1 MAVPAAVGDYTKRP
15 SEAARRL
22 QEAMCALT
30 YLWYFLVVIVDLQSW
45 KNDMFASEKQVRLL
59 EQQRTQVEQ
68 LRREAAVTRSKGI
81 YNNNT

>member
-30 YLWYFLVVIVDLQSW
+30 YLCYLLVVVDLQSW